1 MKKVERINTIMRYIN
16 NRSQFTI
23 SEIMQEFS
31 ISRSTAIRDIREIE
45 ALGMPLVA
53 EVGRDGG
60 YFVMHNSL
68 LPGVRFTDN
77 EVKAL
82 FIAFMATRNAQL
94 PYLKSR
100 QSLAEKLLGLISTN
114 QQNDLVL
121 LNQILLFEGTNPHN
135 PDLLELTDLP
145 HPMLEKLIQ
154 NLLIDN
160 YLWITI
166 KEDSITKSYPI
177 YLLHLYHE
185 KSLWLM
191 EGIDLEEE
199 KKRIFTVDELTDIQ
213 PYQPTKRLSQKKMLE
228 KLSKQKEEINLV
240 LKLGPKAIAQ
250 YRKHHPLKASI
261 SYTDP
266 YQATAILK
274 TFIHVNKPEEMTEM
288 TNWLLFLGEDIKIKE
303 APVEFLEK
311 LQKRAGFLVEGL
323 FTIIP
328 NSQSTSKSL

>member
-23 SEIMQEFS
+23 SEIMREFQ

-60 YFVMHNSL
+60 YFVMHNTL

-114 QQNDLVL
+114 QQDDLVL

-135 PDLLELTDLP
+135 PDLLELSDLP

-154 NLLIDN
+154 NLLTDS
-160 YLWITI
+160 YLRITI
-166 KEDSITKSYPI
+166 EEAREMKSYPI
-177 YLLHLYHE
+177 YLLHLYHQ
-185 KSLWLM
+185 KGVWLM
-191 EGIDLEEE
+191 EGFDLQEER
-199 KKRIFTVDELTDIQ
+199 KRLFPVDGLTDITL
-213 PYQPTKRLSQKKMLE
+213 YQPKKRVSRKKIME
-228 KLSKQKEEINLV
+228 TLSKQEEEINLV
-240 LKLGPKAIAQ
+240 LDLGPKAIAQ
-250 YRKHHPLKASI
+250 YKKYHPLKASV
-261 SYTDP
+261 SYTNP
-266 YQATAILK
+266 YQTTAILK
-274 TFIHVNKPEEMTEM
+274 TFIPVDKPEELAEFTD
-288 TNWLLFLGEDIKIKE
+288 WLLFLGEDIKVRE
-303 APVEFLEK
+303 APKELLDRLEDRLNTLK
-311 LQKRAGFLVEGL
+311 EQLRE
-323 FTIIP
+323 
-328 NSQSTSKSL
+328 SSL